1 MTTMMSEILF
11 TVPTPL
17 GFSVRTTK
25 AYWELIQ
32 RKHPEIIGKESEV
45 QQCLRTPS
53 LVRRSTQDPLVYL
66 QGQAWRAD
74 MAHIRVIHDP
84 VGETLN
90 VYWKEPSRDQICEET
105 GEGVILIKDRQ
116 TGEVIGF

>member
-11 TVPTPL
+11 AV
-17 GFSVRTTK
+17 
-25 AYWELIQ
+25 
-32 RKHPEIIGKESEV
+32 
-45 QQCLRTPS
+45 
-53 LVRRSTQDPLVYL
+53 
-66 QGQAWRAD
+66 QGQGRRAD

-84 VGETLN
+84 VGETLT

-116 TGEVIGF
+116 TGEVIGFERLYYKPEATGQTVTVETVEAGGS